1 MLPGTRDSDVQLL
14 LWHLK
19 PFEIQVCKG
28 KYKKSLKKKGQ
39 RKAFG
44 MGRLKDNLVNESV
57 QVPGGNEWNGPSKQ
71 DHLRLVE

>member
-1 MLPGTRDSDVQLL
+1 MQR
-14 LWHLK
+14 K
-19 PFEIQVCKG
+19 IQEKF
-28 KYKKSLKKKGQ
+28 KKKGQ

-44 MGRLKDNLVNESV
+44 MERLKDNLVNESV